1 MINNLQDLSAIRVRQ
16 CRRIQR
22 RQQRVVTIN
31 QNHVTLPERRALG
44 ERELF
49 FIFFLTD
56 SKFLIKSRY
65 RGTVR
70 KKAASTCAHSKAF
83 SSVIVECLF

>member
-49 FIFFLTD
+49 FIFLSYGFQVSHQIAISRHSAQKGRFDLRTQQ
-56 SKFLIKSRY
+56 SILISHR
-65 RGTVR
+65 
-70 KKAASTCAHSKAF
+70 
-83 SSVIVECLF
+83 